1 MRQRV
6 KEILKE
12 ENGAAVIEMVLVI
25 VVLIA
30 LVLIFKN
37 QLTTLV
43 NDIFD
48 KITSQSRLV

>member
-25 VVLIA
+25 VDNFTNEYRFCI
-30 LVLIFKN
+30 
-37 QLTTLV
+37 
-43 NDIFD
+43 
-48 KITSQSRLV
+48 

>member
-25 VVLIA
+25 VDN
-30 LVLIFKN
+30 FTKN
-37 QLTTLV
+37 S
-43 NDIFD
+43 I
-48 KITSQSRLV
+48 KGE